1 MQISHLYIYPIKSL
15 RGQSIPA
22 AEATYQGFKYDRRFM
37 LLRAS
42 DHKNMHVANFPEMCL
57 FTTSLTPPSTSA
69 SSASP
74 SGGSITVTYTPPTGP
89 DAKEGMGAEPSV
101 LEVPLLPEWK
111 GLAMVDVS
119 MHSSPTKGYDMG
131 GRYNEWF
138 SKCFGYG
145 VVLAYIGGS
154 RREILGNV
162 SPGAAAAAAQQQQQ
176 QNGGWGGWLGSMKA
190 MMGLDQDGSG
200 AGAGVEE
207 GIAFSDCAPYLFVS
221 EKSWMNADA
230 RLPEGET
237 MDITKFRPNVVV
249 SGDELEAF
257 EEDYWAE
264 LAVGGEE
271 GGVRVVL
278 TQNCARCSSLNV
290 DYRTGKV
297 GKGGAGS
304 ILKKL
309 QSDRRVD
316 LGAKYSPIFGRYGFL
331 DKMPTGTKL
340 SVGDEVRVLR
350 RNGERTRFVWP
361 NLSTDK

>member
-1 MQISHLYIYPIKSL
+1 
-15 RGQSIPA
+15 
-22 AEATYQGFKYDRRFM
+22 
-37 LLRAS
+37 
-42 DHKNMHVANFPEMCL
+42 
-57 FTTSLTPPSTSA
+57 
-69 SSASP
+69 
-74 SGGSITVTYTPPTGP
+74 
-89 DAKEGMGAEPSV
+89 MGAEPSV

-111 GLAMVDVS
+111 ALAMVDVS

-131 GRYNEWF
+131 GAYNEWF

-154 RREILGNV
+154 RREILGNMP
-162 SPGAAAAAAQQQQQ
+162 PGAAAAAAAQQQ
-176 QNGGWGGWLGSMKA
+176 NGGGGGGWLGSMRA
-190 MMGLDQDGSG
+190 MVGLDDGVV
-200 AGAGVEE
+200 GVEE

-249 SGDELEAF
+249 SGDELEEF

-264 LAVGGEE
+264 LAVGGGE

-278 TQNCARCSSLNV
+278 TQNCARCNSLNV

-297 GKGGAGS
+297 GKGEAGS
-304 ILKKL
+304 ILRKL

-340 SVGDEVRVLR
+340 SVGDEVRVVR